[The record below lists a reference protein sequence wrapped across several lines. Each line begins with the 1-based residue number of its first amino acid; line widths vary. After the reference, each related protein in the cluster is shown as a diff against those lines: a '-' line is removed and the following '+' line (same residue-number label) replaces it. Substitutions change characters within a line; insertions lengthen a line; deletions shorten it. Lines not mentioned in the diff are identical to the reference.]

1 MNIIKII
8 LKIPRYLICFFLLM
22 IIRLIRPIFFIK
34 FDYSYSSRYGHFVGI
49 NSLYISRKENKLIS
63 KEGDY
68 EFFIHDVKISNSQVE
83 KLFRK
88 KLVFVHNF
96 FLPLMKLNSIIPGG
110 NVHLI
115 HFKEDHFDKRVIFEH
130 RDIYNIINET
140 NPVVEFNN
148 SDIQHC
154 KNKLEELN
162 ISESD
167 KIIILNLRDKN
178 YLDKIYPKKNFDYK
192 TQNVDIDNYNKT
204 INELVDKG
212 YKVIRAGLYHE
223 KKLDIKNK
231 NYIDLFTNN
240 VRSDLLETYLISKCI
255 FQIGSFSGGSTAAQ
269 FIFRKPSIITNQ
281 IPITESHTW
290 SKKMYV
296 IFKKIFDKKRKI
308 NITTSE
314 YFKLLNTNFGP
325 KFLNAVNDDRYICGK
340 PNQNL
345 FYNYNISDFEIIE
358 NNENEIFDVVFEV
371 LNKVKNQQLATENKE
386 NLIFKRIFLKNLD
399 DYSILKKFHGKNF
412 NINVGE
418 KFLKDNANFL
428 N

>member
-1 MNIIKII
+1 MIKNIFFK
-8 LKIPRYLICFFLLM
+8 LSSNLICVFFVA
-22 IIRLIRPIFFIK
+22 IIRLIKPIFLVK
-34 FDYSYSSRYGHFVGI
+34 FSSSHSSRYGHFVGI
-49 NSLYISRKENKLIS
+49 LSLYISRKEKKLI
-63 KEGDY
+63 KNLGNY
-68 EFFIHDVKISNSQVE
+68 EFFIHDKLICNIQIE
-83 KLFRK
+83 KLFK
-88 KLVFVHNF
+88 KKINF
-96 FLPLMKLNSIIPGG
+96 FPNFFHPLIKFNSMIPGG
-110 NVHLI
+110 NTHIVDYQ
-115 HFKEDHFDKRVIFEH
+115 EDYYDKRVIFEH
-130 RDIYNIINET
+130 RDVYNIINET

-162 ISESD
+162 ITESD

-178 YLDKIYPKKNFDYK
+178 YLNKIYPQKNFNYK

-204 INELVDKG
+204 INELVNKG

-223 KKLDIKNK
+223 KKLNIKNK
-231 NYIDLFTNN
+231 NYIDLFSNN
-240 VRSDLLETYLISKCI
+240 LRSDLLETYLISKCI

-281 IPITESHTW
+281 IPINECHTW

-325 KFLNAVNDDRYICGK
+325 KFLNAVNDDRYICNK
-340 PNQNL
+340 SNKNL
-345 FYNYNISDFEIIE
+345 FYNYSISDFEIIE
-358 NNENEIFDVVFEV
+358 NNENEIFDIVFEV
-371 LNKVKNQQLATENKE
+371 LNIIENQKFDKENRE
-386 NLIFKRIFLKNLD
+386 NLIFKRIFLKNLE
-399 DYSILKKFHGKNF
+399 DYSILKKFHGKNINF
-412 NINVGE
+412 NVGE
-418 KFLKDNANFL
+418 KFLKDNTNFL